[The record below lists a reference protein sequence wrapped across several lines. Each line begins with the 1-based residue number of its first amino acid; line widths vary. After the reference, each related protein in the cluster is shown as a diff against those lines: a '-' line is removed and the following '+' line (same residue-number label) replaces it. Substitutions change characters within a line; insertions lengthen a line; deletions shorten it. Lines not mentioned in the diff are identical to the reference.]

1 MAKEKNPH
9 GEGSLRQRPDGRWE
23 YRITVEGRKTPLS
36 FYSTDKDG
44 RGAKKKYREWLKTNN
59 DTAVEKVKTVKAWAE
74 IWLQGKKA
82 TVVYGTFANYER
94 YVNDFILPAL
104 GDMKM
109 DAVRPY
115 HITALFSSSRVLEL
129 SDSAKNEIRV
139 CLNGIFKSGKKNK
152 LCRENP
158 LEDLELFRRKQTAAP
173 QIYTPEDI
181 QAILAYAPRHKWGSY
196 VQAALLTGLRTEELC
211 ALTWPDI
218 CLKGDTPYILV
229 RQVVAKAENTAPDAK
244 TNRRRVYE
252 LREETKGKRERVV
265 VLTESGAE
273 LFRSMRRNGI
283 FVFSGLKGNPYLTP
297 PQFAARYAAV
307 LRALNQDPESSRQ
320 VPLLSPHK
328 ARHTYAT
335 HLLNGGA
342 NIRAVQEQ
350 LGHSRLSTTE
360 IYTHVDIDTRSKN
373 VRKLDY

>member
-1 MAKEKNPH
+1 MAREKNPH
-9 GEGSLRQRPDGRWE
+9 GEGSLRQRADGRFE

-59 DTAVEKVKTVKAWAE
+59 DTAVEKVKTVKAWAD

-152 LCRENP
+152 LCHENP

-265 VLTESGAE
+265 VLTESGAK